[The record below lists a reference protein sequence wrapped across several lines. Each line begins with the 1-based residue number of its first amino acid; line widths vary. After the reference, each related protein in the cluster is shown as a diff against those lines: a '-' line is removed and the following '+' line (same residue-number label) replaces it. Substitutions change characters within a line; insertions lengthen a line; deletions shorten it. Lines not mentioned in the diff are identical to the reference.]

1 MKKIKFILPFL
12 LPVIISICV
21 FFTFYKEPSP
31 QNSNE
36 LAQEEVE
43 NNRKIMDDWIENK
56 KNFMTSDFYE
66 KVKVKKGNEVFELK
80 NLEIKKR
87 EVFKLTLLSK
97 TKRDFDLALK
107 NKDKLQSDQYEEI
120 KKLYQDI
127 NKKIDDQKKLLY
139 NLYGAGLIP
148 LDKLFLEQF
157 DVYFFDQKQ

>member
-87 EVFKLTLLSK
+87 
-97 TKRDFDLALK
+97 
-107 NKDKLQSDQYEEI
+107 
-120 KKLYQDI
+120 
-127 NKKIDDQKKLLY
+127 
-139 NLYGAGLIP
+139 
-148 LDKLFLEQF
+148 
-157 DVYFFDQKQ
+157 